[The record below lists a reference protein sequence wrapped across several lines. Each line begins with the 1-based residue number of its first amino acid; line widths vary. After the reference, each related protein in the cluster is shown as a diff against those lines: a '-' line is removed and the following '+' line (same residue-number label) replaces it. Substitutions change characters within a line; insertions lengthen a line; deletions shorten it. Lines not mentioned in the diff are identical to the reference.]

1 MKSLVP
7 VFWIFL
13 ALLPAASCGR
23 RGGRGLPTLSVGHV
37 GHDHQLALGVAAL
50 KPRVMEEACGIHLE
64 EEKPREVYLMVKGGK
79 PEARIFIR
87 KVGGGSRMPAS
98 MERGE
103 IEVGLGGIAA
113 EIFAIDRGDPV
124 RVICPLNVDGDFLV
138 VRPGFPA
145 KDWKEFVR
153 AVKKSE
159 KPVRIGYKAPMAVAK
174 LIFERACDAEG
185 IPRAPSGEGKPGG
198 VELVNLQGAA
208 NTIPTL
214 RSGAVDGVVINEPV
228 ASNAVFRKA
237 ARVVCPLSQL
247 PPRGEWVSHPC
258 CSICALEKT
267 LTGKRALVR
276 DFLRLITA
284 ATRWMNAHKE
294 EAARVA
300 HRWTRVP
307 LEVEEM
313 SVPGITYVC
322 EAGPA
327 YRKGLYKWFAIM
339 GKLGKFQGRL
349 KGLSPERAFRATHDL
364 SLLREVLGR

>member
-1 MKSLVP
+1 MKSVLLC
-7 VFWIFL
+7 FGIFL
-13 ALLPAASCGR
+13 VLLLPASCGR
-23 RGGRGLPTLSVGHV
+23 SGGGNLPTLSVGHV
-37 GHDHQLALGVAAL
+37 GHDHQLALGAAAL
-50 KPRVMEEACGIHLE
+50 KPGVMEKACGIHLK

-87 KVGGGSRMPAS
+87 KVGGGSRMPAA

-113 EIFAIDRGDPV
+113 EIFAYDRGDPV
-124 RVICPLNVDGDFLV
+124 KVICPLNVDGDFLL
-138 VRPGFPA
+138 VRPDFPG
-145 KDWKEFVR
+145 KDWKGFVR
-153 AVKKSE
+153 AVRRSPR
-159 KPVRIGYKAPMAVAK
+159 PVKIGYKAPMAVAK

-214 RSGAVDGVVINEPV
+214 KSGAVDGVVINEPV

-237 ARVVCPLSQL
+237 ARAVCPLSDL

-258 CSICALEKT
+258 CSICATERAITEKRPL
-267 LTGKRALVR
+267 LT

-284 ATRWMNAHKE
+284 ATRWMNGHKE

-300 HRWTRVP
+300 HQWTRAP

-313 SVPGITYVC
+313 SVPGITYIR

-327 YRKGLYKWFAIM
+327 YRKGLYRWFTMM

-349 KGLSPERAFRATHDL
+349 EGLSPEKAFRATHDL